1 MDRKYCCC
9 FTGHRPEKL
18 HAAEDIV
25 IQRLDSAISVA
36 LQDGYTMFI
45 TGMAKGVDIW
55 AAELVLKRRSISPYI
70 NLICAVPYKGFG
82 LHWKDGWT
90 ERFQNILSEADCVE
104 YICPAFSRSSYQRRN
119 EWMVD
124 RAALLIAAYTGVSG
138 GTRNTIQ
145 YAGRKDRIIRYIPMF
160 G

>member
-9 FTGHRPEKL
+9 FTGHRLEKL

-25 IQRLDSAISVA
+25 IQQLDSAISTA
-36 LQDGYTMFI
+36 LQDGYTTFI

-55 AAELVLKRRSISPYI
+55 AAELVLKRRRTSPYI
-70 NLICAVPYKGFG
+70 NFVCAVPYKGFG
-82 LHWKDGWT
+82 LHWKDGWS
-90 ERFQNILSEADCVE
+90 ERFQNILCIADLVN
-104 YICPAFSRSSYQRRN
+104 YICPSFSRSSYQERN

-124 RAALLIAAYTGVSG
+124 RASLLIAAYTGEGG

-145 YAGRKDRIIRYIPMF
+145 YAERKERIIRYLSIS